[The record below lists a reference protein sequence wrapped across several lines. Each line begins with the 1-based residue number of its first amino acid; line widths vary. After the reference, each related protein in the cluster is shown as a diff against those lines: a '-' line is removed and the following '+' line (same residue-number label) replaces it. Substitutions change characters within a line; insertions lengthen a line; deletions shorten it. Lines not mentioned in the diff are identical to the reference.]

1 MTAVEV
7 ATAIGCFV
15 FAVAGTG
22 YALIGILILD
32 ARAKR

>member
-1 MTAVEV
+1 MTAVEI
-7 ATAIGCFV
+7 ATAIACFV
-15 FAVAGTG
+15 LAVAGTS